1 MHKSIVNYKLYAY
14 YNNYNTNKPKY
25 NKYMQESIVSYKLYA
40 YYNTNKPK

>member
-1 MHKSIVNYKLYAY
+1 MQESTVNYKLYAY
-14 YNNYNTNKPKY
+14 YNTNKPKY